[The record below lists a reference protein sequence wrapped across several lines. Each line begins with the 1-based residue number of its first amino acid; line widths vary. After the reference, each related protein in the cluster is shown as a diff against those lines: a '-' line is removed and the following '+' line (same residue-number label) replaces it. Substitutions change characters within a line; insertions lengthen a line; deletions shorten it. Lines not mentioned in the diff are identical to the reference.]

1 MFFCERK
8 PLGCAMP
15 EVSEIHFLKSVSVS
29 EEKGQGPL
37 SLGMHMI
44 T

>member
-1 MFFCERK
+1 
-8 PLGCAMP
+8 MP
-15 EVSEIHFLKSVSVS
+15 EVSEIHFLKSLSVN

-37 SLGMHMI
+37 SLGMHMNMI